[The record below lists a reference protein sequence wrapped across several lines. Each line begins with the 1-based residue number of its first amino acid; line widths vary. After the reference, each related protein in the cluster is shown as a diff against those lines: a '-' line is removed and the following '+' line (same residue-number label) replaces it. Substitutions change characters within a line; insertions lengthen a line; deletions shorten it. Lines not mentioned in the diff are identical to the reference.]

1 VGVSRILSGRNAGT
15 RITRLSDRL
24 VLVSVPVSH
33 ALEGTAAAVLTKAE
47 KAVAEL
53 AASGLSNAAIARRRR
68 CAPRTIANQLAAIY
82 KKLGIESRRKLRAR
96 FGT

>member
-1 VGVSRILSGRNAGT
+1 MGISRILGKRSPGT

-24 VLVSVPVSH
+24 ILVSVPVAP
-33 ALEGTAAAVLTKAE
+33 ALEGTEAAVLTQAE
-47 KAVAEL
+47 RAVAEL

-96 FGT
+96 FGS